1 MNKNESKYFNT
12 AIKMDEAL
20 ITLLE
25 KKDFEYITI
34 KEICDTAGVNRST
47 FYLHYENTSD
57 LLKET
62 TRYIIDKHLAYYEI
76 DKQRI
81 SLQFETCKRE
91 ELLFITD
98 EYLTPYLTFIKD
110 NQRLF
115 RVSIKQFNSLNMGEV
130 YGRMFEH
137 IFNPILERFQV
148 PEKERSYMM
157 KFYLTG
163 VFAIVMECVPAAL
176 AEHITKAINV
186 PTIGIGAG
194 AGCDGQILVYA
205 DMMGMFS
212 DYVPKFV
219 KKFANLYEKIVA
231 KLKSEYDEFDS
242 GDEVEENLVEQMKYI
257 SELQNNYVFNT
268 NFLTDEQAKN
278 IVDNLFTSNEV
289 YIHDLKENII
299 YSALITDNNVVY
311 KKYSDDL
318 NLVQYSINIKESQIQ
333 LKR

>member
-47 FYLHYENTSD
+47 FYLHYENTFD

-76 DKQRI
+76 DKTRI

-98 EYLTPYLTFIKD
+98 EYLVPYLNFIKD

-115 RVSIKQFNSLNMGEV
+115 KVSIKQFNSFNMNEV
-130 YGRMFEH
+130 YDRMFEH
-137 IFNPILERFQV
+137 IFNPILERFHV
-148 PEKERSYMM
+148 PEKERAYVM

-163 VFAIVMECVPAAL
+163 VFAIVMEWLDKNCS
-176 AEHITKAINV
+176 
-186 PTIGIGAG
+186 
-194 AGCDGQILVYA
+194 D
-205 DMMGMFS
+205 DMET
-212 DYVPKFV
+212 VTRV
-219 KKFANLYEKIVA
+219 
-231 KLKSEYDEFDS
+231 
-242 GDEVEENLVEQMKYI
+242 
-257 SELQNNYVFNT
+257 
-268 NFLTDEQAKN
+268 
-278 IVDNLFTSNEV
+278 
-289 YIHDLKENII
+289 
-299 YSALITDNNVVY
+299 ITDCVMGERN
-311 KKYSDDL
+311 
-318 NLVQYSINIKESQIQ
+318 ING
-333 LKR
+333 

>member
-76 DKQRI
+76 DKKRI

-98 EYLTPYLTFIKD
+98 EYLVPYLTFIKD

-115 RVSIKQFNSLNMGEV
+115 KVSIKQFNSLNMAEV
-130 YGRMFEH
+130 YSKMFKY
-137 IFNPILERFQV
+137 IFNPILERFHV
-148 PEKERSYMM
+148 PEKERAYVM

-163 VFAIVMECVPAAL
+163 VFAIVMEWLDKNC
-176 AEHITKAINV
+176 
-186 PTIGIGAG
+186 
-194 AGCDGQILVYA
+194 
-205 DMMGMFS
+205 S
-212 DYVPKFV
+212 DDIKTV
-219 KKFANLYEKIVA
+219 I
-231 KLKSEYDEFDS
+231 
-242 GDEVEENLVEQMKYI
+242 EV
-257 SELQNNYVFNT
+257 
-268 NFLTDEQAKN
+268 
-278 IVDNLFTSNEV
+278 
-289 YIHDLKENII
+289 
-299 YSALITDNNVVY
+299 ITDCVMGERNV
-311 KKYSDDL
+311 
-318 NLVQYSINIKESQIQ
+318 NG
-333 LKR
+333 

>member
-20 ITLLE
+20 ITILE

-34 KEICDTAGVNRST
+34 KEICDTAEVNRST

-81 SLQFETCKRE
+81 SFQFESCKRE

-115 RVSIKQFNSLNMGEV
+115 KVSIKQFHSMHMDEV

-137 IFNPILERFQV
+137 IFSPILARFCV
-148 PEKERSYMM
+148 PEKERAYVM

-163 VFAIVMECVPAAL
+163 VFAIVMEWMDRSC
-176 AEHITKAINV
+176 
-186 PTIGIGAG
+186 
-194 AGCDGQILVYA
+194 
-205 DMMGMFS
+205 
-212 DYVPKFV
+212 
-219 KKFANLYEKIVA
+219 
-231 KLKSEYDEFDS
+231 
-242 GDEVEENLVEQMKYI
+242 
-257 SELQNNYVFNT
+257 
-268 NFLTDEQAKN
+268 
-278 IVDNLFTSNEV
+278 
-289 YIHDLKENII
+289 
-299 YSALITDNNVVY
+299 
-311 KKYSDDL
+311 SDDL
-318 NLVQYSINIKESQIQ
+318 KTVIKVITDCVMGE
-333 LKR
+333 RNVGE